1 MIFLFDRSNMQIF
14 IVKHNS
20 GNIHDENLHIWAVV
34 RKKIISRKL
43 KYIFTKNYTK
53 IIRTYWAT
61 KYESRREN
69 EFWAT
74 CRNISNLFDGC
85 WHPLLSRVLQCAST
99 TLANSKYS
107 AGYWWS
113 HRILKS
119 TVSMAFEHFVTCF
132 VKHDEFLILNL
143 SMLSQVEIKSR
154 KRWASG

>member
-1 MIFLFDRSNMQIF
+1 MHQT
-14 IVKHNS
+14 NS
-20 GNIHDENLHIWAVV
+20 GKSPKFVFSPTFIFCSPICPNNWSVV
-34 RKKIISRKL
+34 L
-43 KYIFTKNYTK
+43 WWKYILVFEKWSFCSTAQICKFSSWSTTRVIFTMK
-53 IIRTYWAT
+53 ICIFERS
-61 KYESRREN
+61 YE
-69 EFWAT
+69 
-74 CRNISNLFDGC
+74 NLFDGC
-85 WHPLLSRVLQCAST
+85 WHPLLSVLQCAST

-107 AGYWWS
+107 LGYWWS